1 MACRLER
8 VKRRNRRERF
18 TIRCRHASPRS
29 SGRRG
34 AGSKWAGRGAAL
46 CLGGR
51 PSWPLCG
58 LEARTPTGRVL
69 PITGSCRRSVS
80 RIGLPCPGARSPQG
94 WLPRLGRQARRRQS
108 RPLAHPPLRPARRG
122 LCPPLPRLTRQYAS
136 PVPSGEEKGASRL
149 YRVCEALLERLIIK
163 LCSSLTN
170 TACKHR
176 GGSLT

>member
-8 VKRRNRRERF
+8 VKRRDRRERF

-51 PSWPLCG
+51 PSWPPCG

-80 RIGLPCPGARSPQG
+80 RLGLPCPGARSPQG
-94 WLPRLGRQARRRQS
+94 WLPRLGRQARRHQS
-108 RPLAHPPLRPARRG
+108 RPLAHPPLQPARLG
-122 LCPPLPRLTRQYAS
+122 LCPPLPRLTQAIGSTRS
-136 PVPSGEEKGASRL
+136 E
-149 YRVCEALLERLIIK
+149 
-163 LCSSLTN
+163 
-170 TACKHR
+170 R
-176 GGSLT
+176 GGEGSAPVFSWLRGTMGVVYYKILFLSNKRFQKI